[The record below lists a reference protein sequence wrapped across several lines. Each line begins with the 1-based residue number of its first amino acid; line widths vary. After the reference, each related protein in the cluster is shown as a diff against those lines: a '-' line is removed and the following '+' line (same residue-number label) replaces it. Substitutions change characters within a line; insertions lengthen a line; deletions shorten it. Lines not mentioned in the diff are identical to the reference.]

1 VENFKQIQAHQP
13 DTTEGIDFNKL
24 KMGFLNNWMWIVL
37 FFFVVN
43 FTAYLFIR
51 YTKNIYES
59 SSELKLDV
67 KQEATEFG
75 IKTAMEDQNLNLIS
89 GEIEIIQSRL
99 FLSRIL
105 DSTRLDISYYSIGRV
120 LNEELYQSL
129 PFFVTYNTAPRYLY
143 NVPIYVEEENQG
155 AYTLTIGDNGQEVKG
170 KYNTPLTIGGTTLTI
185 VRNNNF
191 SKGDEVGYFFIINS
205 RDLLLDYLLT
215 NLTAEP
221 LNYNANTIRISFKD
235 HNAYKAQ
242 HILNKIDTLYLQYS
256 NEQKNLANKQKID
269 WVSNELVTI
278 ETKMEDY
285 ENYFENFTLQ
295 NKTNNVDDDLKKT
308 VSAINRI
315 DSQRYELSNKAN
327 KINELITSLKN
338 ENFLISF
345 SQRQSLPAT
354 MARNLEALEQL
365 YLETDKLKL
374 SHSEITFA
382 FKQKQQEVETLKAK
396 TFNQLEELKASVLQS
411 LDEVNKRKQKLEA
424 EFAGIPD
431 KSTQFSK
438 NLRFYKLYEQF
449 YLSLM
454 QSKSEFE
461 IAQAGSIQDFK
472 ILSPAT
478 FPSSPIFPN
487 KLMIAG
493 IGFVLSIVLNLFF
506 IGIVYLLNNRISG
519 LSEIEKISGVPVL
532 GVVPSSKYATD
543 IGLHVIDH
551 PKSMVSESIKTLRT
565 NLDFFKVNA
574 AKKIITVSSTVS
586 GEGKSFI
593 AVNLGAVMAVSNKK
607 VILLDLDMRKPKVN
621 LPTEVGDKSKGI
633 STILIGKDSWT
644 DCLARTGLSNFDYI
658 PSGPHPPNP
667 SELLLNGEFT
677 GLLEDLKKVY
687 DYIIL
692 DTPPVG
698 LVTDGIMAMKQS
710 DICIYIFRAD
720 YSRKTFVYNLQR
732 IININKFSNITT
744 VLNALPSTG
753 EQRYGY
759 GYYQEPANKNWFQ
772 KFIKV

>member
-1 VENFKQIQAHQP
+1 MIDKFSHTQSLSGEA
-13 DTTEGIDFNKL
+13 EGIDFNKL
-24 KMGFLNNWMWIVL
+24 KVAFRTNWVWMLLIFFL
-37 FFFVVN
+37 VN

-51 YTKNIYES
+51 YTKNIFES

-75 IKTAMEDQNLNLIS
+75 IKTALEDQNLNLIS

-99 FLSRIL
+99 FLSRVL
-105 DSTRLDISYYSIGRV
+105 DSAQLDISYYSLGRV
-120 LNEELYQSL
+120 LNEELYQSR
-129 PFFVTYNTAPRYLY
+129 PFTVTYSVPPRHLF
-143 NVPIYVEEENQG
+143 NIPIHFEKENNN
-155 AYTLTIGDNGQEVKG
+155 AYTLTIGEKGRQVKG
-170 KYNTPLTIGGTTLTI
+170 TFGTPLDVGGSALTI
-185 VRNNNF
+185 HDNPAF
-191 SKGDEVGYFFIINS
+191 HKGDEIGYFFILNS

-215 NLTAEP
+215 NLSAEP
-221 LNYNANTIRISFKD
+221 LNFNANTIRISFKD
-235 HNAYKAQ
+235 HNPYKAQ
-242 HILNKIDTLYLQYS
+242 DILNKIDTLYLQYS

-269 WVSNELVTI
+269 WVSNELVAI
-278 ETKMEDY
+278 ENKMESY

-295 NKTNNVDDDLKKT
+295 NKTNNLDDDLKRT
-308 VSAINRI
+308 VTAIGKI
-315 DSQRYELSNKAN
+315 DSQRYEISNRIRKIDELVSDLQTNNFMLS
-327 KINELITSLKN
+327 I
-338 ENFLISF
+338 
-345 SQRQSLPAT
+345 SQRQFLPPTVTGSLE
-354 MARNLEALEQL
+354 MLEQINLEL
-365 YLETDKLKL
+365 DKLKL

-382 FKQKQQEVETLKAK
+382 YKQKQKEVESLKQKTLR
-396 TFNQLEELKASVLQS
+396 QLEELKETALRN
-411 LDEVNKRKQKLEA
+411 LADVNKRKQTLEA

-438 NLRFYKLYEQF
+438 NMRFYKLYEQF
-449 YLSLM
+449 YLSMM
-454 QSKSEFE
+454 QAKSEFE

-478 FPSSPIFPN
+478 FPTSPIFPN

-493 IGFVLSIVLNLFF
+493 IGFVMSIMLNIFF
-506 IGIVYLLNNRISG
+506 IGIVYLLNNRITS
-519 LSEIEKISGVPVL
+519 LSEVERIYGVPVL
-532 GVVPSSKYATD
+532 GVVPASRYATD
-543 IGLHVIDH
+543 VGLHVIDH

-565 NLDFFKVNA
+565 NLDFFKTESG
-574 AKKIITVSSTVS
+574 KKVITVSSTVS
-586 GEGKSFI
+586 GEGKSFM
-593 AVNLGAVMAVSNKK
+593 AMNLGAVMAVSNKK

-621 LPTEVGDKSKGI
+621 LPTEISDKSKGI
-633 STILIGKDSWT
+633 STVLIGKDNWR
-644 DCLARTGLSNFDYI
+644 DCLSRTGLSNFDYI

-677 GLLEDLKKVY
+677 GLLDDLKKNY

-720 YSRKTFVYNLQR
+720 YSRKTFVNNLQR

-759 GYYQEPANKNWFQ
+759 GYYQEPSNKKWFR
-772 KFIKV
+772 KFRV

>member
-1 VENFKQIQAHQP
+1 MLIF
-13 DTTEGIDFNKL
+13 
-24 KMGFLNNWMWIVL
+24 FL
-37 FFFVVN
+37 VN
-43 FTAYLFIR
+43 FTAYLFVR
-51 YTKNIYES
+51 YTKNLYES

-67 KQEATEFG
+67 KEEATEFG
-75 IKTAMEDQNLNLIS
+75 IKTAIEDQNLNLIS

-99 FLSRIL
+99 FLSRVL
-105 DSTRLDISYYSIGRV
+105 DSANLEVSYYSIGRV
-120 LNEELYQSL
+120 LNEELYQSI
-129 PFFVTYNTAPRYLY
+129 PFFVTYGANAKSLY
-143 NVPIYVEEENQG
+143 NIPIYVDEEG
-155 AYTLTIGDNGQEVKG
+155 AGSFTLTVGNEGEEVSG
-170 KYNTPLTIGGTTLTI
+170 KYNTPLTVRGVTLKI
-185 VRNNNF
+185 DKNNNF

-221 LNYNANTIRISFKD
+221 LNFNANTIRISFKG
-235 HNAYKAQ
+235 HNPYKAQ
-242 HILNKIDTLYLQYS
+242 DILSKIDTLYLQYS

-278 ETKMEDY
+278 ENRMEDY

-295 NKTNNVDDDLKKT
+295 NKSNNLDDDLKKT
-308 VSAINRI
+308 VASINRI
-315 DSQRYELSNKAN
+315 DSQRYLLTKRV
-327 KINELITSLKN
+327 NEMDGLLMSLKN

-345 SQRQSLPAT
+345 SQRQSLPLA
-354 MARNLEALEQL
+354 MARDLETLEQY
-365 YLETDKLKL
+365 YLELEKLKL

-382 FKQKQQEVETLKAK
+382 YRQKQKDVDVLKEK
-396 TFNQLEELKASVLQS
+396 TIGQLTELRDTAIKNLEDA
-411 LDEVNKRKQKLEA
+411 NNRKRSLEA
-424 EFAGIPD
+424 EFANIPD

-454 QSKSEFE
+454 QSKSQFE

-478 FPSSPIFPN
+478 FPTFPISPN
-487 KLMIAG
+487 KMMIAG
-493 IGFVLSIVLNLFF
+493 IGFVLSVILNLFF
-506 IGIVYLLNNRISG
+506 IGILYLLNNRISG
-519 LSEIEKISGVPVL
+519 LTEIEKITNVPVL
-532 GVVPSSKYATD
+532 GVVPSTRYPTD
-543 IGLHVIDH
+543 VGLHVLDH

-565 NLDFFKVNA
+565 NLDFFKVNST
-574 AKKIITVSSTVS
+574 KKIIAVSSTVS

-593 AVNLGAVMAVSNKK
+593 AMNLGAVMAVSNKR

-621 LPTEVGDKSKGI
+621 LPAEIGDKSRGV
-633 STILIGKDSWT
+633 STVLIGKDSWK
-644 DCLARTGLSNFDYI
+644 DCLTRTGLANFDYL

-667 SELLLNGEFT
+667 SELLLNGEFS
-677 GLLEDLKKVY
+677 GLLDDLKKTY

-698 LVTDGIMAMKQS
+698 LVTDGIMAMKQA
-710 DICIYIFRAD
+710 DISIYIFRAD
-720 YSRKTFVYNLQR
+720 YSKKTFVYNLQR
-732 IININKFSNITT
+732 IMNINKFSNITT

-759 GYYQEPANKNWFQ
+759 GYYEDPVNKNWFQ

>member
-1 VENFKQIQAHQP
+1 MENYKQIQVQS
-13 DTTEGIDFNKL
+13 TNSEGIDFNKL
-24 KMGFLNNWMWIVL
+24 KIAFRNHWMWVVII
-37 FFFVVN
+37 FFIVN

-51 YTKNIYES
+51 YTKNLYES

-75 IKTAMEDQNLNLIS
+75 IKSAIEDQNLNLIS

-105 DSTRLDISYYSIGRV
+105 DSSRLDISYYSIGRV
-120 LNEELYQSL
+120 LNEELFQSL
-129 PFFVTYNTAPRYLY
+129 PFFVTYSLNAKSLH
-143 NVPIYVEEENQG
+143 NIPIYFDEENNG
-155 AYTLTIGDNGQEVKG
+155 TFSLTIGNNGEVVRGKYKVPVTIKNVTLTIEK
-170 KYNTPLTIGGTTLTI
+170 
-185 VRNNNF
+185 NNDF

-215 NLTAEP
+215 NLMAEP
-221 LNYNANTIRISFKD
+221 LNFNANTIRISFKD
-235 HNAYKAQ
+235 HNPYKAQ
-242 HILNKIDTLYLQYS
+242 DILNKVDTLYLQYS

-269 WVSNELVTI
+269 WVSNELVMI
-278 ETKMEDY
+278 ENRMEDY

-295 NKTNNVDDDLKKT
+295 NKTNDLDEDLKKT
-308 VSAINRI
+308 VAAINKI
-315 DSQRYELSNKAN
+315 DSQRYELSR
-327 KINELITSLKN
+327 KINGLDELQANLKS
-338 ENFLISF
+338 ENFLVSLA
-345 SQRQSLPAT
+345 QRQSLPTSVSKNLDA
-354 MARNLEALEQL
+354 LEALYFEI
-365 YLETDKLKL
+365 ERIKL

-382 FKQKQQEVETLKAK
+382 YRQKQKEVDALKAK
-396 TFNQLEELKASVLQS
+396 TFEQLTELKNSTIQNLE
-411 LDEVNKRKQKLEA
+411 DINKRKQRLET
-424 EFAGIPD
+424 EFASIPD

-478 FPSSPIFPN
+478 FPVRPIFPN
-487 KLMIAG
+487 KPMIAG
-493 IGFVLSIVLNLFF
+493 IGFVLSIALNLFF
-506 IGIVYLLNNRISG
+506 IGILYLLNNRISG
-519 LSEIEKISGVPVL
+519 LSEIEKIGGVPVL
-532 GVVPSSKYATD
+532 GVVPSSRYPTG

-565 NLDFFKVNA
+565 NLDFFKVSNA
-574 AKKIITVSSTVS
+574 RKIIAVSSTVS

-593 AVNLGAVMAVSNKK
+593 ALNLGAVMAVSNKK
-607 VILLDLDMRKPKVN
+607 VILLDLDMRKPKIN
-621 LPTEVGDKSKGI
+621 LPTEIGDKSKGM
-633 STILIGKDSWT
+633 STVLIGKNSWT
-644 DCLARTGLSNFDYI
+644 DCLVRTGLANFDYI

-677 GLLEDLKKVY
+677 GLLEDLKKTY

-698 LVTDGIMAMKQS
+698 LVTDGIMAMKQA
-710 DICIYIFRAD
+710 DISLYIFRAD
-720 YSRKTFVYNLQR
+720 YSRKSFVYNLQR

-759 GYYQEPANKNWFQ
+759 GYYEEPRNKKWFQ
-772 KFIKV
+772 KFIKI

>member
-1 VENFKQIQAHQP
+1 MEDHKQIQVQSNAV
-13 DTTEGIDFNKL
+13 EGIDFNKL
-24 KMGFLNNWMWIVL
+24 KIAVRNNWMWIVII
-37 FFFVVN
+37 FFIFN
-43 FTAYLFIR
+43 FTAYLFNR
-51 YTKNIYES
+51 YTKNLYQS
-59 SSELKLDV
+59 SSDLKLDV

-75 IKTAMEDQNLNLIS
+75 IKSAIEDQNLNLIS

-99 FLSRIL
+99 FLSRVL
-105 DSTRLDISYYSIGRV
+105 DSTKLDISYYSIGRV

-129 PFFVTYNTAPRYLY
+129 PFFVTYNSSPRTLL
-143 NVPIYVEEENQG
+143 NIPIYFEEERNDG
-155 AYTLTIGDNGQEVKG
+155 FKLTIGHNGEEVQG
-170 KYNTPLTIGGTTLTI
+170 RYNSPVIARGVTLTI
-185 VRNNNF
+185 VKNTNF

-221 LNYNANTIRISFKD
+221 LNFNANTIRISFKD
-235 HNAYKAQ
+235 HNPYKAQ
-242 HILNKIDTLYLQYS
+242 NILHKIDTLYLQYS

-295 NKTNNVDDDLKKT
+295 NKTNNLDDDLKKT
-308 VSAINRI
+308 VTAINRI
-315 DSQRYELSNKAN
+315 DSQRFELSK
-327 KINELITSLKN
+327 KSNELDQLLTNLSK
-338 ENFLISF
+338 ENFIISL
-345 SQRQSLPAT
+345 SQQQALPPSVS
-354 MARNLEALEQL
+354 RNMEVLEQL
-365 YLETDKLKL
+365 YLELDKLKL

-382 FKQKQQEVETLKAK
+382 FRQKQKEVDALREKTISQLSELKNA
-396 TFNQLEELKASVLQS
+396 TVTNLEEA
-411 LDEVNKRKQKLEA
+411 NKRKQRLES

-478 FPSSPIFPN
+478 FPSAPIFPN
-487 KLMIAG
+487 KLMIGG
-493 IGFVLSIVLNLFF
+493 IGFVLSIIVNLIF
-506 IGIVYLLNNRISG
+506 IGLLYLLNNRISG
-519 LSEIEKISGVPVL
+519 VSEIERITNVPVL
-532 GVVPSSKYATD
+532 GVVPSSRYATD

-565 NLDFFKVNA
+565 NLDFFKVNSN
-574 AKKIITVSSTVS
+574 KKIIAVSSTVS

-593 AVNLGAVMAVSNKK
+593 AMNLGAVMAVSSKK
-607 VILLDLDMRKPKVN
+607 VILLDLDMRKPKIN
-621 LPTEVGDKSKGI
+621 LPTEIGDKSKGM
-633 STILIGKDSWT
+633 STVLIGKNSWQE
-644 DCLARTGLSNFDYI
+644 CLARTGLTNFDYI

-677 GLLEDLKKVY
+677 GLLEELKKTY

-698 LVTDGIMAMKQS
+698 LVTDGIMAMKQA
-710 DICIYIFRAD
+710 DISIYIFRAD

-759 GYYQEPANKNWFQ
+759 GYYEEPQNKNWFQ
-772 KFIKV
+772 KFIKA

>member
-1 VENFKQIQAHQP
+1 MENINHIQNQSAP
-13 DTTEGIDFNKL
+13 EGIDFNKL
-24 KMGFLNNWMWIVL
+24 KIAFRNNWLWIVII
-37 FFFVVN
+37 FFLVN

-51 YTKNIYES
+51 YTKNVYES
-59 SSELKLDV
+59 SSEIKLDV
-67 KQEATEFG
+67 KEDATEFG
-75 IKTAMEDQNLNLIS
+75 IKTGIEDQNLNLIS

-105 DSTRLDISYYSIGRV
+105 DSAKLDVSYYSIGRV
-120 LNEELYQSL
+120 LNDELYKSL
-129 PFFVTYNTAPRYLY
+129 PFFVSYSPNAKSLQ
-143 NVPIYVEEENQG
+143 NIPIYVDEEGTE
-155 AYTLTIGDNGQEVKG
+155 AFTLTIGSKGEEIRG
-170 KYNTPLTIGGTTLTI
+170 KYNTPVKVRDVMLRI
-185 VRNNNF
+185 VRNNDF

-221 LNYNANTIRISFKD
+221 LNFNANTIRVAFKD
-235 HNAYKAQ
+235 NNPYKAQ
-242 HILNKIDTLYLQYS
+242 DILNKIDTLYLQYS

-278 ETKMEDY
+278 ENRMEAY

-295 NKTNNVDDDLKKT
+295 NKTNNLDDDLKKT
-308 VSAINRI
+308 VASINRI
-315 DSQRYELSNKAN
+315 DSQRYLLTKRATEIDEVL
-327 KINELITSLKN
+327 TGLKG
-338 ENFLISF
+338 ENFLLSF
-345 SQRQSLPAT
+345 SQRQSLPPPLSKD
-354 MARNLEALEQL
+354 LEALEQF
-365 YLETDKLKL
+365 YLELQKLKL

-382 FKQKQQEVETLKAK
+382 YRQKQKDVDVLREK
-396 TFNQLEELKASVLQS
+396 TIGQLTELRNTAIKNLE
-411 LDEVNKRKQKLEA
+411 DVNNRKRKLEA
-424 EFAGIPD
+424 EFADIPD

-478 FPSSPIFPN
+478 YPSFPISPN
-487 KLMIAG
+487 KMMIAG
-493 IGFVLSIVLNLFF
+493 IGFVLSVILNLFF
-506 IGIVYLLNNRISG
+506 IGILYLLNNRISG
-519 LSEIEKISGVPVL
+519 LTEIEKVSNVPVL
-532 GVVPSSKYATD
+532 GVVPSSRYPTD
-543 IGLHVIDH
+543 VGLHVVDH

-565 NLDFFKVNA
+565 NLDFFKVNST
-574 AKKIITVSSTVS
+574 KKIIAVSSTVS

-593 AVNLGAVMAVSNKK
+593 AMNLGAVMAVSNKK
-607 VILLDLDMRKPKVN
+607 VVLLDLDMRKPKVN
-621 LPTEVGDKSKGI
+621 LPTEIGDKSRGV
-633 STILIGKDSWT
+633 STVLIGKDSWR
-644 DCLARTGLSNFDYI
+644 DCLAKTGLPNFDYI

-677 GLLEDLKKVY
+677 GLLEDLKKDY
-687 DYIIL
+687 DYIIM

-698 LVTDGIMAMKQS
+698 LVTDGIMAMKQA
-710 DICIYIFRAD
+710 DISIYIFRAD
-720 YSRKTFVYNLQR
+720 YSKKTFVYNLQR
-732 IININKFSNITT
+732 IMNINKFSNITT

-759 GYYQEPANKNWFQ
+759 GYYEDPMNKNWFQ